1 MTTNVLC
8 ANRLR
13 MYRPFARPFL
23 STLWRR
29 LAGVLSSSGV
39 LVSAICPVRYHVDV
53 LLVGMLVCEFF
64 VAIVGVTVGFNKTHL
79 VDGVQIANN
88 ISAVNAQVAF
98 IAIYVGAVLVSIV

>member
-1 MTTNVLC
+1 M
-8 ANRLR
+8 
-13 MYRPFARPFL
+13 
-23 STLWRR
+23 
-29 LAGVLSSSGV
+29 AGVLSSSGV

-53 LLVGMLVCEFF
+53 LLVGMLVCEFI

-98 IAIYVGAVLVSIV
+98 IAVYIFFFAISWGPGAWVVIGSHLNGRSLSLY